1 MLGEAG
7 GPVEAA
13 ALAVSSLKSLEN
25 LVEGE
30 LRDALTKLQA
40 GPARRTVERVLAEL
54 AGGRPGRVDFC
65 RQVPTPPTIACSLSF
80 SACIRYVFDV
90 LTTMYRD
97 CAQSGRAEAML
108 LLDGMRDAGSC
119 ASCHRSLAEPEGED
133 RIYICP
139 GGEHAICRR

>member
-1 MLGEAG
+1 M
-7 GPVEAA
+7 EAA

-65 RQVPTPPTIACSLSF
+65 RQVPPPPTFACSLSF
-80 SACIRYVFDV
+80 PLVFD
-90 LTTMYRD
+90 MFSM
-97 CAQSGRAEAML
+97 C
-108 LLDGMRDAGSC
+108 
-119 ASCHRSLAEPEGED
+119 
-133 RIYICP
+133 
-139 GGEHAICRR
+139 

>member
-1 MLGEAG
+1 M
-7 GPVEAA
+7 EAA

-65 RQVPTPPTIACSLSF
+65 RQVPTPPTIACSLS
-80 SACIRYVFDV
+80 YLLVFD
-90 LTTMYRD
+90 MY
-97 CAQSGRAEAML
+97 S
-108 LLDGMRDAGSC
+108 
-119 ASCHRSLAEPEGED
+119 
-133 RIYICP
+133 IC
-139 GGEHAICRR
+139 